1 MSQERMGRQA
11 YVERI
16 LQLYRQ
22 APETPARTSRL
33 DRRLA
38 REFYERQVRIEEVE
52 AAILLASARRLLR
65 SPQAP
70 KLGPIR
76 SLHYFAPVIE
86 EIKSAPVSESYLGC
100 RVLAARWHGA
110 YSFLTCAL
118 LPQGHDLHR

>member
-1 MSQERMGRQA
+1 MKREGSSRQA

-22 APETPARTSRL
+22 APETPARHSRL

-38 REFYERQVRIEEVE
+38 AEFYEREVKIEEVE
-52 AAILLASARRLLR
+52 AAILLAVARRLLR
-65 SPQAP
+65 NPRAP

-86 EIKSAPVSESYLGC
+86 EVRSNPLTESYLEYL
-100 RVLAARWHGA
+100 RRKLATCGA
-110 YSFLTCAL
+110 M
-118 LPQGHDLHR
+118 D

>member
-11 YVERI
+11 YVERV
-16 LQLYRQ
+16 LQLYQ
-22 APETPARTSRL
+22 QTPETPARHSRL

-38 REFYERQVRIEEVE
+38 AEFYERGVKLEEIE
-52 AAILLASARRLLR
+52 AAILLATARRLLR

-86 EIKSAPVSESYLGC
+86 EVRSNPLSESYLKYL
-100 RVLAARWHGA
+100 RWKLARRKFG
-110 YSFLTCAL
+110 
-118 LPQGHDLHR
+118 

>member
-11 YVERI
+11 YVERV

-22 APETPARTSRL
+22 TPETPARQSRL
-33 DRRLA
+33 DRHLA
-38 REFYERQVRIEEVE
+38 AEFYGQGVKLEEIE
-52 AAILLASARRLLR
+52 AAILLATARRLLR

-86 EIKSAPVSESYLGC
+86 EVRSNPLSESYLKYL
-100 RVLAARWHGA
+100 RWKLARRKFG
-110 YSFLTCAL
+110 
-118 LPQGHDLHR
+118 

>member
-1 MSQERMGRQA
+1 MSHEQARRQA

-16 LQLYRQ
+16 LYIYRQ
-22 APETPARTSRL
+22 APETPARTSRF

-38 REFYERQVRIEEVE
+38 AEFYERKIQVEQVE
-52 AAILLASARRLLR
+52 AAILLASARRLMR

-86 EIKSAPVSESYLGC
+86 EVRNNPLSESYLEYL
-100 RVLAARWHGA
+100 RQKLKARCGHN
-110 YSFLTCAL
+110 LT
-118 LPQGHDLHR
+118 D